1 MANKTS
7 VALGYFDGL
16 HKGHM
21 KILHSALSSS
31 GDGVEPYVLLFDR
44 HPQTV
49 VGKTGPSSI
58 MTKDDRDSI
67 LSGMGF
73 KIITLPFEDIHKMS
87 PEEFVEEILFKKL
100 NAKTVCC
107 GFNYRFGKNAS
118 GDSKTLSELCKNF
131 GIETVVESE
140 QRVDGETVSSTKIR
154 SLIED
159 GNITLVNKL
168 LGRPF
173 GYTLEV
179 IHGNKNGRLLGFP
192 TVNQAFPENFT
203 VPKYGVY
210 ASNTTVDGKI
220 YRSITN
226 IGIRPTLSDDTLLS
240 ETHIIGFDR
249 DLYGEK
255 IKVELLKFIRSERK
269 FNSLE
274 EVFTQVKEDIKIA
287 SK

>member
-31 GDGVEPYVLLFDR
+31 GDGVEPLVLLFDC

-49 VGKTGPSSI
+49 IGKTAPSSI
-58 MTKDDRDSI
+58 MTKDDRDSL
-67 LSGMGF
+67 LSEMGF
-73 KIITLPFEDIHKMS
+73 HILTIPFTDIREMS
-87 PEEFVEEILFKKL
+87 AKEFVEEILFRKL

-118 GDSKTLSELCKNF
+118 GDSKTLSELCKNY
-131 GIETVVESE
+131 GIETIVESE
-140 QRVDGETVSSTKIR
+140 QTVDGETVSSTKIR

-192 TVNQAFPENFT
+192 TANQAFPENFT

-210 ASNTTVDGKI
+210 ASKTTVDGKI

-274 EVFTQVKEDIKIA
+274 EVFTQVREDIKLA
-287 SK
+287 SE

>member
-31 GDGVEPYVLLFDR
+31 GDGVEPFVLLFDC

-49 VGKTGPSSI
+49 IGKTAPSSI
-58 MTKDDRDSI
+58 MTKDDRDSL
-67 LSGMGF
+67 LSEMGF
-73 KIITLPFEDIHKMS
+73 HILTIPFTDIREMS
-87 PEEFVEEILFKKL
+87 AKEFVEEILFRKL

-118 GDSKTLSELCKNF
+118 GDSKTLSELCKNY
-131 GIETVVESE
+131 GIETIVESE
-140 QRVDGETVSSTKIR
+140 QTVDGETVSSTKIR

-192 TVNQAFPENFT
+192 TANQAFPENFT

-210 ASNTTVDGKI
+210 ASKTTVDGKI

-274 EVFTQVKEDIKIA
+274 EVFTQVREDIKLA
-287 SK
+287 SE